1 MNPFDA
7 APLNLREDLRSA
19 LNEAWRRLGE
29 CGAWLDGAQR
39 LAIAAAARVCS
50 P

>member
-29 CGAWLDGAQR
+29 GGVG
-39 LAIAAAARVCS
+39 IE
-50 P
+50 